1 VRRLADARI
10 IVGYAVAESLRR
22 KVVLVVAALTVA
34 FLVLYGLGAHFAFDD
49 VESRG
54 LVGGNLLDE
63 QALVGGTI
71 FGLAMFGVLFLGSVL
86 AIFLTVGVV
95 RGDADA
101 GLLQPLVVRP
111 LGRGTLLVARWA
123 GAATA
128 STAYVC
134 IVYFLALAITS
145 AAGDWTPGSVV
156 MPALAL
162 ALAVAIVG
170 AISVLLSVFMASSA
184 QGIAVFMIFGAGLVG
199 GLLGQ
204 IGDALGSER
213 LEDIADAVSTALPF
227 EALYQAG
234 LHLIASDESGFTQT
248 AIQLG
253 PFGGSQQ
260 GSPGLVAFSVA
271 YAAGVLALAVAAFS
285 RRDL

>member
-1 VRRLADARI
+1 VRRLSDARI

-34 FLVLYGLGAHFAFDD
+34 FLVLYGLGAHFAFDE

-54 LVGGNLLDE
+54 LVGGDLLDE
-63 QALVGGTI
+63 QALVGATI

-123 GAATA
+123 GAAAA

-145 AAGDWTPGSVV
+145 AAGDWTPGSAV

-204 IGDALGSER
+204 IGDALGSQR
-213 LEDIADAVSTALPF
+213 LEDIAGAVSTALPF

-234 LHLIASDESGFTQT
+234 LYLIASDESGLTQT

-271 YAAGVLALAVAAFS
+271 YAAAVLALAVVAFS

>member
-1 VRRLADARI
+1 MRRLSDARI

-34 FLVLYGLGAHFAFDD
+34 FLVLYGLGAHFAFAD

-123 GAATA
+123 GAAAA

-145 AAGDWTPGSVV
+145 IAGDWTPGSVV

-213 LEDIADAVSTALPF
+213 LEEIADAVSTALPF

-260 GSPGLVAFSVA
+260 GSPGLVFFSVV